1 VNAFDFNKFR
11 SNKPATS
18 YVTAHGKRIAVETL
32 PSKTP
37 APGRRKPFK
46 VEWVKL
52 PYYWIERLDRSKSAN
67 TFKLANHIL
76 REAYKREQIGGDII
90 LSTEVTAITVPSDQG
105 DGQIKAD
112 RGRAVRQSGFP
123 GHPTAGNAASR
134 ISDAAP
140 HW

>member
-90 LSTEVTAITVPSDQG
+90 LSTEVTGLP
-105 DGQIKAD
+105 
-112 RGRAVRQSGFP
+112 RQSRSR
-123 GHPTAGNAASR
+123 AIKEMVKLKLIEVEQCGNRAFR
-134 ISDAAP
+134 VTRLLGMP
-140 HW
+140 RPV

>member
-67 TFKLANHIL
+67 TLKLANHIL
-76 REAYKREQIGGDII
+76 REVYKREQIGGDVI
-90 LSTEVTAITVPSDQG
+90 LSTEVTGLP
-105 DGQIKAD
+105 
-112 RGRAVRQSGFP
+112 RQSRSR
-123 GHPTAGNAASR
+123 AIKEMVKLKLIEVEQCGNRAFR
-134 ISDAAP
+134 VTRLLGMP
-140 HW
+140 RPV